1 MFVLSEGMI
10 FTSAEGFSCTGG
22 GFWKFF
28 TFFAYMAQCKISR
41 KKLYFPKVGA
51 GIGPVG
57 VGAFSAPMWQYAGG

>member
-1 MFVLSEGMI
+1 MFVLAEGMI
-10 FTSAEGFSCTGG
+10 FTSAEGF
-22 GFWKFF
+22 FLHRRRVFEKI